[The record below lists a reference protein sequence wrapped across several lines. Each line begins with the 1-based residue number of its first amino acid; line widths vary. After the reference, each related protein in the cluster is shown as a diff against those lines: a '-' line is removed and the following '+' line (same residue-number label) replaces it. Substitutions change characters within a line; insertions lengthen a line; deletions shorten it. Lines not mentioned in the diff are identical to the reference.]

1 MARQKSASSNDTR
14 KQLITTTFECVE
26 NKPWSLVTMTDIAA
40 SAGVSL
46 TDCLREFPNKS
57 SVLSGLSRDVDAA
70 VLKGFEDDGDDSESR
85 KDQLFDVL
93 MSRIDAL
100 APYKSGLAKIVPEI
114 LSDPL
119 ESVRQAIRLHCS
131 MALMLEAVGIT
142 SSGWRGVVKIKGLSL
157 IYANGL
163 RVWFGDDSTD
173 MSATMAAI
181 DRGLTKAEQLVKIC
195 DSCDVPKSSGPTA

>member
-93 MSRIDAL
+93 MCRLDAL

-119 ESVRQAIRLHCS
+119 ESVRRAIRLHC
-131 MALMLEAVGIT
+131 
-142 SSGWRGVVKIKGLSL
+142 GVVQIKGLSL

-181 DRGLTKAEQLVKIC
+181 DRGLTKAGQLVKIC
-195 DSCDVPKSSGPTA
+195 DSCDAPKSSGPTA